1 MAHILRNPL
10 VCVPSLSQ
18 IDPRLT
24 HALPVIDALAE
35 AGDATGGVSRRSL
48 HWAARPGGLS
58 QAGALDELVTCYG
71 HGVYSIP
78 YLAPEFCAALVEE
91 ASRMNYAVNED
102 EDVSVQI
109 PELFLRDLCPQLH
122 ASLGA
127 LFKRYAAPLVRLL
140 LHVEVEQVLSV
151 QFARYAPE
159 NTPQSAWHTDLD
171 SDVTLVVALS
181 DEHQGGGTEVSPPW
195 PAEKFTVPQLPVGHA
210 MLFLGRT
217 MLHRGLPVTAG
228 TRHLLVHWTGL

>member
-10 VCVPSLSQ
+10 VCVPSVSQVHPTLSYVLPA
-18 IDPRLT
+18 IDS
-24 HALPVIDALAE
+24 LAA
-35 AGDATGGVSRRSL
+35 AGDAMGGVSARSL
-48 HWAARPGGLS
+48 EW
-58 QAGALDELVTCYG
+58 AGASEALENLVTCYG

-78 YLAPEFCAALVEE
+78 YLAPEFCAELVAET
-91 ASRMNYAVNED
+91 SQMKYAVNED

-122 ASLGA
+122 GSLAA
-127 LFKRYAAPLVRLL
+127 LFKRYAAPLARLL

-217 MLHRGLPVTAG
+217 MLHRGLPVTDG